1 MGADV
6 AASAVKT
13 LGSLFLVLGLI
24 VCLFYV
30 IKRMRFGS
38 PSASEAARMRLLGT
52 LHLAPKRSVALVE
65 VRDQWLVLGL
75 GTESVTLLSSMTR
88 PEEIERPNPE
98 NASGAPS
105 FRALLRGR
113 MHRTLAQDE

>member
-1 MGADV
+1 MGADL
-6 AASAVKT
+6 ATGAVKT
-13 LGSLFLVLGLI
+13 AGSLFLVLGLI

-30 IKRMRFGS
+30 IKRMRFGA
-38 PSASEAARMRLLGT
+38 PSAAGAARMRLLGT

-65 VRDQWLVLGL
+65 IRDQWLVLGL

-88 PEEIERPNPE
+88 PEEVERPDPE
-98 NASGAPS
+98 KASGATS

-113 MHRTLAQDE
+113 MHRMSEQDE

>member
-1 MGADV
+1 MGADL

-13 LGSLFLVLGLI
+13 IGALFLVLGLI
-24 VCLFYV
+24 VCLFYG
-30 IKRMRFGS
+30 IKRVRFGG
-38 PSASEAARMRLLGT
+38 ASSDRTTRMRLLGM
-52 LHLAPKRSVALVE
+52 LNLAPKRSVALVE

-75 GTESVTLLSSMTR
+75 GTESVTLLSSMPR
-88 PEEIERPNPE
+88 PEEAERPEPV

-113 MHRTLAQDE
+113 MNRAPAQDD